1 MPSIAQRA
9 DPRHWNDAA
18 MQKHGDMDCE
28 NGWTAAALKPA
39 DLAEEAERNNIYSA
53 CPAATPLAQAHW
65 KL

>member
-1 MPSIAQRA
+1 
-9 DPRHWNDAA
+9 